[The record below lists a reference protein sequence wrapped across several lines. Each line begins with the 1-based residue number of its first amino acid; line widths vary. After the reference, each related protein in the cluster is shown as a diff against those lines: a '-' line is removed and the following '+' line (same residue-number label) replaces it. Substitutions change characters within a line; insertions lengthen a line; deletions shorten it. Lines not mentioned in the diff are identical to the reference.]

1 MFKQREF
8 PIQHLNLRLTPELNY
23 IYFLVMNNTNE
34 AKSQLDQLTS
44 FLINAISAQQQH
56 QYVEQLQ
63 KAIQNNQKQNFHT
76 VSPPTAACT
85 VQRIDPVTRKSV
97 LYRPGSN
104 KNYVNLGKE
113 EPKTES
119 IKSYAGIVR
128 NDKERTPSG
137 NSLQPILGLQQNN
150 VLQQACQ
157 MKWMESVKQQQYAWF
172 LKSQQLVWF
181 ENKYFLE
188 CLVVHLQKLCNPRR
202 ASLQPALES
211 QY

>member
-1 MFKQREF
+1 
-8 PIQHLNLRLTPELNY
+8 
-23 IYFLVMNNTNE
+23 MNSTNE

-63 KAIQNNQKQNFHT
+63 KAIKNNQKQNFHT
-76 VSPPTAACT
+76 VNPPTACT

-104 KNYVNLGKE
+104 NNYVNLGKE
-113 EPKTES
+113 EPKTEN

-128 NDKERTPSG
+128 NDKERNPSG
-137 NSLQPILGLQQNN
+137 NNSLPPMLGLQQNN

-157 MKWMESVKQQQYAWF
+157 MKWIENVKQQQYAWF
-172 LKSQQLVWF
+172 LKNQQLDWF
-181 ENKYFLE
+181 ENKSFWS
-188 CLVVHLQKLCNPRR
+188 V
-202 ASLQPALES
+202 
-211 QY
+211 